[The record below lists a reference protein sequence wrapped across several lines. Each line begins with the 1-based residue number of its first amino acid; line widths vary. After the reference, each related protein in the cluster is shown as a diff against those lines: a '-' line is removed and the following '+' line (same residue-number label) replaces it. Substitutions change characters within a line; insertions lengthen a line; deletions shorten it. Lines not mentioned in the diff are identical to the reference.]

1 MKIYGRMSS
10 INVQKV
16 TWCLGEMGLV
26 PGRDYERVDAGLH
39 FGVNN
44 TDEYRAMT
52 PTGLVPTLVEDD
64 GYVLWESNAIVRY
77 LVSTRDSGS
86 LWPADARVRASA
98 DRWMDWSI
106 SDLWPAL
113 RVTFIGMTRTP
124 EDKRDM
130 KAIRAGYEEGSRL
143 VGGLELYL
151 QRHAFV
157 AGNELTVGDIAA
169 GVAVHRWFG
178 MAEQF
183 PDATGPRPEFA
194 AVTDW
199 YRNRIATRPAFQACL
214 G

>member
-26 PGRDYERVDAGLH
+26 PGKDYERIDAGLH

-44 TDEYRAMT
+44 TAEYREMT
-52 PTGLVPTLVEDD
+52 PTGLVPTLVEGDF
-64 GYVLWESNAIVRY
+64 VLWESNAIVRY
-77 LVSTRDSGS
+77 LVARQASP
-86 LWPADARVRASA
+86 LWPADPQQRASA
-98 DRWMDWSI
+98 DRWMDWSL

-113 RVTFIGMTRTP
+113 RIAFIGMTRTP
-124 EDKRDM
+124 EDKRDY

-143 VGGLELYL
+143 VAGLDHYL
-151 QRHAFV
+151 RKQAFC
-157 AGNELTVGDIAA
+157 AGDSFTVGDIAA

-183 PDATGPRPEFA
+183 PDALGARPEFA

>member
-16 TWCLGEMGLV
+16 TWYLGEMGLV
-26 PGRDYERVDAGLH
+26 PGKDYERIDAGLH

-44 TDEYRAMT
+44 TAEYREMT
-52 PTGLVPTLVEDD
+52 PTGLVPTLVEGDF
-64 GYVLWESNAIVRY
+64 VLWESNAIVRY
-77 LVSTRDSGS
+77 LATKHASP
-86 LWPADARVRASA
+86 LWPADLQLRASA
-98 DRWMDWSI
+98 DRWMDWSL

-113 RVTFIGMTRTP
+113 RIAFIGMTRTP
-124 EDKRDM
+124 EDKRDY
-130 KAIRAGYEEGSRL
+130 KAIRAGYEEGSKL
-143 VGGLELYL
+143 VAGLDQYL
-151 QRHAFV
+151 RRHAFCVGDSFTV
-157 AGNELTVGDIAA
+157 ADIAA

-183 PDATGPRPEFA
+183 PDALGPRPEFA

-199 YRNRIATRPAFQACL
+199 YRNRIAPRPAFIACL